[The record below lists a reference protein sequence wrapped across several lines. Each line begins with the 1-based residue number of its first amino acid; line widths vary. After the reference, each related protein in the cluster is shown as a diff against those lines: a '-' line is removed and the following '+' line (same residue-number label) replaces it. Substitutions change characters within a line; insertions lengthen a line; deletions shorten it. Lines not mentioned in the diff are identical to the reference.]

1 MQRDEPSIKQLQGF
15 VDGQVLQAELFRT
28 HVLQH
33 QYPRHLQAQPL
44 LSRDQKKRNIVDL
57 LLS

>member
-1 MQRDEPSIKQLQGF
+1 MQRDEPPIKQLQEF
-15 VDGQVLQAELFRT
+15 VDGQMLQAELFRT

-33 QYPRHLQAQPL
+33 QYSRHLQAQPL
-44 LSRDQKKRNIVDL
+44 SSRDQKKRNIVDL